1 MSCGDGAATKENTH
15 QKLSTPEQTIINKI
29 KQFPDSLILKENLI
43 QLYRDSGN
51 YKKALSALDD
61 FIKSD
66 SSNGRF
72 WNMKAILLFEN
83 GDTLNSI
90 HAFEKEF
97 EFLSSPTD
105 SLSLATL
112 YAETKNEKAN
122 HIADALIKNYSLKYE
137 KEATFI
143 KGLYESYQSN
153 YVKAISFFDKCISI
167 DYTFMEAYREKSICL
182 MNLKKYEDATNTL
195 IKAVTLKNNFD
206 EGYYYL
212 GQCYEKTNQIEKAKD
227 SYQKALL
234 YSPDFTDAKEALD
247 KLK

>member
-1 MSCGDGAATKENTH
+1 M
-15 QKLSTPEQTIINKI
+15 
-29 KQFPDSLILKENLI
+29 I

-72 WNMKAILLFEN
+72 WNMKAILHFEN

-97 EFLSSPTD
+97 EFLSSPID

-143 KGLYESYQSN
+143 KGLYESYQSK
-153 YVKAISFFDKCISI
+153 YVKAISLD
-167 DYTFMEAYREKSICL
+167 RKSTRL
-182 MNLKKYEDATNTL
+182 NSSHSSVSRMPSSA
-195 IKAVTLKNNFD
+195 
-206 EGYYYL
+206 
-212 GQCYEKTNQIEKAKD
+212 
-227 SYQKALL
+227 
-234 YSPDFTDAKEALD
+234 
-247 KLK
+247 

>member
-1 MSCGDGAATKENTH
+1 MKSISIIFSLLLFMAEVSCDNSNNEENKT
-15 QKLSTPEQTIINKI
+15 QKLPNPEQIILNNI

-43 QLYRDSGN
+43 QFYRDSGN
-51 YKKALSALDD
+51 YKQALSALDD

-72 WNMKAILLFEN
+72 WNMKAILHFEN
-83 GDTLNSI
+83 GDTSNSI

-122 HIADALIKNYSLKYE
+122 HIADALIKNYALKYE

-153 YVKAISFFDKCISI
+153 YVNAISFYQHCGRIG
-167 DYTFMEAYREKSICL
+167 CL
-182 MNLKKYEDATNTL
+182 
-195 IKAVTLKNNFD
+195 
-206 EGYYYL
+206 
-212 GQCYEKTNQIEKAKD
+212 
-227 SYQKALL
+227 S
-234 YSPDFTDAKEALD
+234 
-247 KLK
+247 